1 MSAPTKD
8 STDCAACVRPG
19 LAMTGVL
26 RGDGAKKMR
35 TAGAVLIFWGFSFL
49 QYQQQAQGYEEL
61 FIGFFPEEQEQ
72 QQ

>member
-1 MSAPTKD
+1 
-8 STDCAACVRPG
+8 
-19 LAMTGVL
+19 MTGFCM
-26 RGDGAKKMR
+26 GMGQKKMR
-35 TAGAVLIFWGFSFL
+35 TAGAVLIFWGLSFL

>member
-1 MSAPTKD
+1 MKIEKD
-8 STDCAACVRPG
+8 EDC
-19 LAMTGVL
+19 
-26 RGDGAKKMR
+26 
-35 TAGAVLIFWGFSFL
+35 GAVLIFWGLSFL

>member
-1 MSAPTKD
+1 M
-8 STDCAACVRPG
+8 RPG

-26 RGDGAKKMR
+26 HGDGAKKMR
-35 TAGAVLIFWGFSFL
+35 TAEAVLIFLGLSFL
-49 QYQQQAQGYEEL
+49 QYQQQAQGYEEF